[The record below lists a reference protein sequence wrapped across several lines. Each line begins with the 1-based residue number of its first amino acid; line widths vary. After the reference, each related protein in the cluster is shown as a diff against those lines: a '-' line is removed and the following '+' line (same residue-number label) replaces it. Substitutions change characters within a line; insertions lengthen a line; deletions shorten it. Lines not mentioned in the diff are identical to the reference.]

1 MDLDKRVF
9 HSGELAMQKKAGVG
23 ERTLKFAKRAIL
35 DHMSSQLQDFFPQLN
50 TLFVASIDAE
60 NKPWASILVGQQGF
74 IETVD
79 ATHLLISSDSIIGSD
94 RLNKNLILGDSLGF
108 LGLEFHTRRRNRL
121 TGNLTS
127 IREGKMMI
135 EVTKAF
141 GNCPKYIQTRRL
153 TIPPMPSSVKRIKNV
168 RVVKRIDKEIE
179 KLINISDTFFIAS
192 CAAENGVLSVDI
204 SHRGGKPG
212 FVKIESDNVISFED
226 YPGNNF
232 YMTLGNLHL
241 NPNCGLLFVNFDS
254 GDVLQLSC
262 KSEIV
267 ETLNSEDRRKVEIF
281 VESGLFHKSALNV
294 TWKFCEYSPYLE
306 SYSVQ
311 SCKD

>member
-1 MDLDKRVF
+1 MDLEKNIF
-9 HSGELAMQKKAGVG
+9 HSGELAIQKKAGVG

-74 IETVD
+74 TETVD
-79 ATHLLISSDSIIGSD
+79 ATHLLISSDSIIDSD
-94 RLNKNLILGDSLGF
+94 QLNKNLTLGKSIGF

-121 TGNLTS
+121 TGNL
-127 IREGKMMI
+127 IGIQDGKMMI
-135 EVTKAF
+135 EVDKAF

-153 TIPPMPSSVKRIKNV
+153 TLPPAPSFLKQTKDV

-192 CAAENGVLSVDI
+192 CASDNGVLSADM

-212 FVKIESDNVISFED
+212 FMKIESERSISFDD

-232 YMTLGNLHL
+232 YMTLGNLFN
-241 NPNCGLLFVNFDS
+241 NPYCGLLFIDFES
-254 GDVLQLSC
+254 GDILQLSC
-262 KSEIV
+262 KSKIIETPQNQHARKIELIV
-267 ETLNSEDRRKVEIF
+267 EGGILT
-281 VESGLFHKSALNV
+281 KSALV
-294 TWKFCEYSPYLE
+294 VDWEFGEYSPFL
-306 SYSVQ
+306 Q
-311 SCKD
+311 K